1 MNLHTHTNPVNWLPF
16 YNGESWQPAMLCP
29 RRAVG
34 DCDPVPLDRA
44 CISSRSS
51 PPHLPQLPSTPQP
64 LEAHVAWPCGDLM
77 CHLSASRPGVKGWGF
92 LGREKQCQG
101 KGLVKHRSRYL
112 TQGRFYDLCQLA
124 LFLAPQKKDLT
135 FWRPVT
141 AAVCQVSGIR
151 RPRQL
156 RAVPTRVP
164 TPSCWQGGA
173 AADLLCSHMASSTQ
187 RDCRNLEHP
196 FSAGSGIQPFSWG
209 PKYPPHLLYPMI
221 KALLCNG
228 GPASQA
234 ITLCS

>member
-1 MNLHTHTNPVNWLPF
+1 MHLQPF
-16 YNGESWQPAMLCP
+16 KSPTPAP
-29 RRAVG
+29 A
-34 DCDPVPLDRA
+34 PLNA
-44 CISSRSS
+44 TAPGS
-51 PPHLPQLPSTPQP
+51 
-64 LEAHVAWPCGDLM
+64 PCGLT
-77 CHLSASRPGVKGWGF
+77 LWRPHVPSVCFQTRSKGWGF

-164 TPSCWQGGA
+164 TSSCWQGGA